1 MTSRSLLEVSAQVS
15 EYWISPVSAR
25 WAMTIPP
32 RAPAAR
38 NNVPRRSRV
47 SPCNRLTAR
56 PALAVPRSTPL
67 GSSVTLIRLSAM
79 LPQVPF
85 EPTDYFQEYVETTD
99 IVPFRKAINRRPR
112 NDAGN
117 PAATEFTKSEP
128 KELELFG
135 NVGGF

>member
-1 MTSRSLLEVSAQVS
+1 MTSLSLLAVSAQVS

-79 LPQVPF
+79 LPQVRF
-85 EPTDYFQEYVETTD
+85 KSTDDFQEYVETVD
-99 IVPFRKAINRRPR
+99 VMPVRKTINRRPR
-112 NDAGN
+112 DDAVD
-117 PAATEFTKSEP
+117 PTATEFTKSEP